1 MTSVMKTLQS
11 ITQQNN
17 VIAQQHNALLTE
29 VVGLCKA
36 HNARVSPPVT
46 TGALDDMSAS
56 TDILEWFTDMST
68 ATSPTAFLSLN
79 KPATR
84 DRITERR
91 NPKSFQHL
99 NDGKGKV
106 FASYCWCC
114 GCNCTHWTCRCN
126 CLTPDKR
133 DKYKAADFDNRMGG
147 STKYLECCDHYYQI
161 EYGFDSILTCW

>member
-1 MTSVMKTLQS
+1 MYRVTEQFEFHLGLDDGKIELKWLKRNAREWTWTEYNQFWKKSVLCLKHLGIEMRWASQAFIAHDNDMTSVMKTLQS

-68 ATSPTAFLSLN
+68 ATSPTAFLSLTSLQ
-79 KPATR
+79 PATVSLK
-84 DRITERR
+84 D
-91 NPKSFQHL
+91 
-99 NDGKGKV
+99 
-106 FASYCWCC
+106 A
-114 GCNCTHWTCRCN
+114 
-126 CLTPDKR
+126 TP
-133 DKYKAADFDNRMGG
+133 
-147 STKYLECCDHYYQI
+147 SPS
-161 EYGFDSILTCW
+161 SI